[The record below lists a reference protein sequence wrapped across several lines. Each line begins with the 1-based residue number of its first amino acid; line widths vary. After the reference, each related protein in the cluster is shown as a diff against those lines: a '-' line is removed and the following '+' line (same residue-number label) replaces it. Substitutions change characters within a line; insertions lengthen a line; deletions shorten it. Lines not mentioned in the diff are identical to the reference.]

1 MPTNKLPFRKA
12 VGMNTLIREVL
23 KEGRMAEAFNSRCI
37 FRAWDLASG
46 AAEFTVRR
54 YFSDVK
60 VQYAFKHVTL
70 ELEGNNLSGQKK
82 YVMTRNTDMDIYH
95 LEYDLRPRNF
105 LVKLRFKIL

>member
-54 YFSDVK
+54 YFRDGKLYITLSSSVVRSQLHFQQDV
-60 VQYAFKHVTL
+60 L
-70 ELEGNNLSGQKK
+70 LQK
-82 YVMTRNTDMDIYH
+82 
-95 LEYDLRPRNF
+95 
-105 LVKLRFKIL
+105 

>member
-54 YFSDVK
+54 YFRDGKLYITLSSSVVRSQLHFQQDVLLQK
-60 VQYAFKHVTL
+60 INSIARNDEFFTDTESVKGPVTQL
-70 ELEGNNLSGQKK
+70 
-82 YVMTRNTDMDIYH
+82 
-95 LEYDLRPRNF
+95 
-105 LVKLRFKIL
+105 ILK

>member
-12 VGMNTLIREVL
+12 VGMNTLVREVL

-54 YFSDVK
+54 YFRDGKLYITLSSSVVRSQLHFQQDVLLQK
-60 VQYAFKHVTL
+60 INSIARNDEFFTDTESVKGPVTQL
-70 ELEGNNLSGQKK
+70 IRK
-82 YVMTRNTDMDIYH
+82 
-95 LEYDLRPRNF
+95 
-105 LVKLRFKIL
+105 

>member
-54 YFSDVK
+54 YFRDGKLYITLSSSVVRSQLHFQQDVLLQK
-60 VQYAFKHVTL
+60 INSIARNDEFFTNTESVKGPVTQL
-70 ELEGNNLSGQKK
+70 
-82 YVMTRNTDMDIYH
+82 
-95 LEYDLRPRNF
+95 
-105 LVKLRFKIL
+105 ILK

>member
-12 VGMNTLIREVL
+12 VGMNTLVREVL

-54 YFSDVK
+54 YFRDGKLYITLSSSVVRSQLHFQQDVLLQK
-60 VQYAFKHVTL
+60 INSIARNDEFFTDTESVKGPVTQL
-70 ELEGNNLSGQKK
+70 
-82 YVMTRNTDMDIYH
+82 
-95 LEYDLRPRNF
+95 
-105 LVKLRFKIL
+105 ILK

>member
-1 MPTNKLPFRKA
+1 MPTNKLPVRKA

-54 YFSDVK
+54 YFRDGKLYITLSSSVVRSQLHFQQDVLLQK
-60 VQYAFKHVTL
+60 INSIARNDEFFTDTESVKGPVTQL
-70 ELEGNNLSGQKK
+70 
-82 YVMTRNTDMDIYH
+82 
-95 LEYDLRPRNF
+95 
-105 LVKLRFKIL
+105 ILK

>member
-54 YFSDVK
+54 FFRDGKLYITLSSSVVRSQLHFQQDVLLQK
-60 VQYAFKHVTL
+60 INSIARNDEFFTDTESVKGPVTQL
-70 ELEGNNLSGQKK
+70 
-82 YVMTRNTDMDIYH
+82 
-95 LEYDLRPRNF
+95 
-105 LVKLRFKIL
+105 ILK

>member
-1 MPTNKLPFRKA
+1 MPTNKLPFRRA

-54 YFSDVK
+54 YFRDGKLYITLSSSVVRSQLHFQQDVLLQK
-60 VQYAFKHVTL
+60 INSIARNDEFFTDTESVKGPVTQL
-70 ELEGNNLSGQKK
+70 
-82 YVMTRNTDMDIYH
+82 
-95 LEYDLRPRNF
+95 
-105 LVKLRFKIL
+105 ILK

>member
-54 YFSDVK
+54 YFRDGKLYITLSSSVVRSQLHFQQDV
-60 VQYAFKHVTL
+60 L
-70 ELEGNNLSGQKK
+70 
-82 YVMTRNTDMDIYH
+82 
-95 LEYDLRPRNF
+95 
-105 LVKLRFKIL
+105 

>member
-12 VGMNTLIREVL
+12 LGMNTLIREVL

-54 YFSDVK
+54 YFRDGKLYITLSSSVVRSQLHFQQDVLLQK
-60 VQYAFKHVTL
+60 INSIARNDEFFTDTESVKGPVTQL
-70 ELEGNNLSGQKK
+70 
-82 YVMTRNTDMDIYH
+82 
-95 LEYDLRPRNF
+95 
-105 LVKLRFKIL
+105 ILK

>member
-1 MPTNKLPFRKA
+1 MPTNKIPFRKA

-54 YFSDVK
+54 YFRDGKLYITLSSSVVRSQLHFQQDVLLQK
-60 VQYAFKHVTL
+60 INSIARNDEFFTDTESVKGPVTQL
-70 ELEGNNLSGQKK
+70 
-82 YVMTRNTDMDIYH
+82 
-95 LEYDLRPRNF
+95 
-105 LVKLRFKIL
+105 ILK

>member
-12 VGMNTLIREVL
+12 VGINTLIREVL

-54 YFSDVK
+54 YFRDGKLYITLSSSVVRSQLHFQQDVLLQK
-60 VQYAFKHVTL
+60 INSIARNDEFFTDTESVKGPVTQL
-70 ELEGNNLSGQKK
+70 
-82 YVMTRNTDMDIYH
+82 
-95 LEYDLRPRNF
+95 
-105 LVKLRFKIL
+105 ILK